1 MSNKKTLTFKNTI
14 YDIIDNGD
22 IGNGWKYVEILNKKH
37 AFSLPKCLYY
47 KGKVMKDLLTY
58 TEYIGHLDVSK
69 DFMNDFVKDI
79 FRECYPGSKNP
90 VCKVKNSLMI
100 GGGEGSDG
108 DEDAA
113 EDDVTQQPTPTPTPT
128 PTPEATVTPTPTPS
142 PEETV
147 TPTPTPTPEE
157 TVTPTPT
164 PSPEETVTPT
174 LTPEATVT
182 PTPTP
187 TPERTVSPTPTP
199 TPEET
204 DATPAPAEAAPTP
217 TLEQI
222 MDKIDGF
229 TISESEDQVTG
240 KKGLYFNND
249 EISKST
255 DESTNAILFSIGEDI
270 DLDGGFELYLKKGDK
285 HHKIT
290 LNNKEKFK
298 LGEFG
303 EGENKIPFSPIFPLI
318 LRDII
323 KTREEFEMLKPA
335 SPLKDYFYNHG
346 ISNKTQFFRDGETAA
361 NDAAPAEAAG
371 ANDDAVPADEAPA
384 DEAAPAAEAAANE
397 AAIPVNEAA
406 NEADTNE
413 ADAKEAAVRTEA
425 APAEAAPAKEAAIPA
440 NEADTNEAD
449 AKETDAAEAT
459 PDPAK

>member
-100 GGGEGSDG
+100 GGAGGKDSDG

-174 LTPEATVT
+174 PTPEATVT

-229 TISESEDQVTG
+229 TISVSEVEGTV
-240 KKGLYFNND
+240 KTGLYFNND
-249 EISKST
+249 EISKLT
-255 DESTNAILFSIGEDI
+255 DDLKISSMKELISPSELINQLPMTKEAINTVVKTRSEIISILDGKDKRLLLIVGPCSIHDI
-270 DLDGGFELYLKKGDK
+270 DAAHEYALK
-285 HHKIT
+285 
-290 LNNKEKFK
+290 LKE
-298 LGEFG
+298 
-303 EGENKIPFSPIFPLI
+303 
-318 LRDII
+318 
-323 KTREEFEMLKPA
+323 
-335 SPLKDYFYNHG
+335 
-346 ISNKTQFFRDGETAA
+346 IS
-361 NDAAPAEAAG
+361 
-371 ANDDAVPADEAPA
+371 
-384 DEAAPAAEAAANE
+384 
-397 AAIPVNEAA
+397 
-406 NEADTNE
+406 
-413 ADAKEAAVRTEA
+413 
-425 APAEAAPAKEAAIPA
+425 
-440 NEADTNEAD
+440 
-449 AKETDAAEAT
+449 
-459 PDPAK
+459 

>member
-100 GGGEGSDG
+100 GGAGGKDSDG

-113 EDDVTQQPTPTPTPT
+113 EDDVTQQPTPT

-147 TPTPTPTPEE
+147 TPTPTPTPEA

-217 TLEQI
+217 TLKQI
-222 MDKIDGF
+222 MGNITF

-270 DLDGGFELYLKKGDK
+270 DLDGDLELYLKKDDK
-285 HHKIT
+285 YYKIT
-290 LNNKEKFK
+290 LNTKKTFK
-298 LGEFG
+298 LGDFG
-303 EGENKIPFSPIFPLI
+303 EGKNKIPFSPIFPLI

-323 KTREEFEMLKPA
+323 KTREEFEKWNA
-335 SPLKDYFYNHG
+335 DSPLKDYFYNHG
-346 ISNKTQFFRDGETAA
+346 ISNKTQFFRDGEAA
-361 NDAAPAEAAG
+361 AAAEAAAPAEAPG
-371 ANDDAVPADEAPA
+371 ANNTDDAAPA
-384 DEAAPAAEAAANE
+384 AKEKPTEEAAPAAEEKPAEE
-397 AAIPVNEAA
+397 AAPAA
-406 NEADTNE
+406 EEKPAE
-413 ADAKEAAVRTEA
+413 EA
-425 APAEAAPAKEAAIPA
+425 APAEADPAAEEAAKPA
-440 NEADTNEAD
+440 E
-449 AKETDAAEAT
+449 
-459 PDPAK
+459 